1 MKTKGGSIDIKV
13 VIPRSVLL
21 LFISLALSISSEGFL
36 KAQEE
41 EGVVEV
47 EEGEEVAPPAP
58 ASTPAAKTP
67 SVIATTDGEYPDIRV
82 EVTELKRTSGNT
94 LTLKFTI
101 INDSSEE
108 MSFSYNFVEKGKYE
122 TSDFGSIG
130 GVNLV
135 DAAGK
140 KKYLVLRDSNMQCVC
155 SRSLRSVKAGSS
167 AKLYAKF
174 PAPPENV
181 EVITVEIP
189 HFIPMDDVPIS
200 K

>member
-1 MKTKGGSIDIKV
+1 MGSKTGLTRIKF
-13 VIPRSVLL
+13 LFCL
-21 LFISLALSISSEGFL
+21 LFIPLLATFSFGNFL

-41 EGVVEV
+41 EGVLEV
-47 EEGEEVAPPAP
+47 EEGEEAAPPAP
-58 ASTPAAKTP
+58 ASTPAAKEQK
-67 SVIATTDGEYPDIRV
+67 SVIAETDGEYPDVRL
-82 EVTELKRTSGNT
+82 EVTELKRTSGDT

-101 INDSSEE
+101 INDSSEDVD
-108 MSFSYNFVEKGKYE
+108 FSYNFVEQGKYE
-122 TSDFGSIG
+122 NHDFASVG

-140 KKYLVLRDSNMQCVC
+140 KKYLVLRDSENKCLC
-155 SRSLRSVKAGSS
+155 SRSLKTVKPGSS

-174 PAPPENV
+174 PAPPESV
-181 EVITVEIP
+181 EKITVEIP

>member
-1 MKTKGGSIDIKV
+1 MKALFKVLFLSLTVFLSFGS
-13 VIPRSVLL
+13 
-21 LFISLALSISSEGFL
+21 SI

-41 EGVVEV
+41 AQV
-47 EEGEEVAPPAP
+47 EEAEPPAP

-94 LTLKFTI
+94 VTLKFTI
-101 INDSSEE
+101 INDSSED
-108 MSFSYNFVEKGKYE
+108 MNFSYDFGEAGQYE
-122 TSDFGSIG
+122 TGDFNSIG

-140 KKYLVLRDSNMQCVC
+140 KKYLVLRDSNGKCVC
-155 SRSLRSVKAGSS
+155 SRDLKSIKPGGR

-174 PAPPENV
+174 PAPPEEV
-181 EVITVEIP
+181 EKITIEIP

>member
-1 MKTKGGSIDIKV
+1 MHSK
-13 VIPRSVLL
+13 
-21 LFISLALSISSEGFL
+21 ISLTRMKILFLVFFMSLAISPSFGGFL

-41 EGVVEV
+41 EGVLEV

-58 ASTPAAKTP
+58 APTPAAKTS

-82 EVTELKRTSGNT
+82 EVTELKRAGGNT
-94 LTLKFTI
+94 VTLKFTI

-108 MSFSYNFVEKGKYE
+108 MGFSYDFGEEGKYG
-122 TSDFGSIG
+122 TIDFNSVG

-140 KKYLVLRDSNMQCVC
+140 KKYLVMRDSNGKCVC
-155 SRSLRSVKAGSS
+155 SRSLKGIEPGSRAS
-167 AKLYAKF
+167 LYAKF
-174 PAPPENV
+174 PAPPVDV
-181 EVITVEIP
+181 EKITIEIP

>member
-1 MKTKGGSIDIKV
+1 MHSKISLTQMKILFLVFFISV
-13 VIPRSVLL
+13 VISVS
-21 LFISLALSISSEGFL
+21 FGGFL
-36 KAQEE
+36 KAEEE
-41 EGVVEV
+41 EGVI
-47 EEGEEVAPPAP
+47 EEEKGMEVAPSAPAP
-58 ASTPAAKTP
+58 TPAAKTP
-67 SVIATTDGEYPDIRV
+67 SVLATTDGEYPDVRV
-82 EVTELKRTSGNT
+82 EVTELKRTSGDT

-108 MSFSYNFVEKGKYE
+108 MNFSYDFGEEGKYG
-122 TSDFGSIG
+122 TIDFNSVG

-140 KKYLVLRDSNMQCVC
+140 KKYLVLRDADGKCVC
-155 SRSLRSVKAGSS
+155 SRGLKGIEPSS
-167 AKLYAKF
+167 RANLYAKF

-181 EVITVEIP
+181 EKITIEIP

>member
-1 MKTKGGSIDIKV
+1 MHSKISLTQMKFFFY
-13 VIPRSVLL
+13 LF
-21 LFISLALSISSEGFL
+21 FISLVTTLSFGGFL
-36 KAQEE
+36 KAQDE
-41 EGVVEV
+41 EGVLEV
-47 EEGEEVAPPAP
+47 EEGEEAAPPAP

-67 SVIATTDGEYPDIRV
+67 SVLATTDGEYPDVRL

-101 INDSSEE
+101 INDSSEA
-108 MSFSYNFVEKGKYE
+108 MGYSYNFGEEGKYG

-140 KKYLVLRDSNMQCVC
+140 KKYLVLRDSNGKCVC
-155 SRSLRSVKAGSS
+155 SRDLKEIEPGSR

-174 PAPPENV
+174 PAPPEDV
-181 EVITVEIP
+181 EKITVEIP

>member
-1 MKTKGGSIDIKV
+1 MRLKINLRRMRAFFQIFF
-13 VIPRSVLL
+13 IFLA
-21 LFISLALSISSEGFL
+21 ISLYASGFP

-41 EGVVEV
+41 EGIIEV
-47 EEGEEVAPPAP
+47 EEVEEVTPPAP

-94 LTLKFTI
+94 VTLKFTI
-101 INDSSEE
+101 INDSSED
-108 MSFSYNFVEKGKYE
+108 MNFSYDFGEAGQYE
-122 TSDFGSIG
+122 TGDFNSIG

-140 KKYLVLRDSNMQCVC
+140 KKYLVLRDSNGKCVC
-155 SRSLRSVKAGSS
+155 SRDLKSIKPGAR

-174 PAPPENV
+174 PAPPEEV
-181 EVITVEIP
+181 EKITIEIP